1 MVLSWAITEVV
12 RYAFYTFSLLGHVP
26 YPLLWLRYT
35 LFYVLYITGAS
46 SENMLILESVFVPC
60 SLDETSET
68 YKRLGLRTL
77 HAVANSGLFVMWWG
91 GTCMQPIVLLD
102 MDADRFGGG

>member
-12 RYAFYTFSLLGHVP
+12 RYTFYAFSLLGSVP
-26 YPLLWLRYT
+26 YPLLYLRYT

-60 SLDETSET
+60 SLEGEPW
-68 YKRLGLRTL
+68 YKDLQLRTP
-77 HAVANSGLFVMWWG
+77 HAILNGGLFVMWWG
-91 GTCMQPIVLLD
+91 GKSTSSVYSKSRSY
-102 MDADRFGGG
+102 AW